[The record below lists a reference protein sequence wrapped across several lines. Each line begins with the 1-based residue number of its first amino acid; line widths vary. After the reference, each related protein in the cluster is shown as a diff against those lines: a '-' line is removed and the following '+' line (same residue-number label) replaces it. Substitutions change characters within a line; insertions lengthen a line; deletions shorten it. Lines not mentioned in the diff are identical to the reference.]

1 MSDLFF
7 DKLVFELEGIAVSAL
22 IHCGISLVRT
32 DLDGVERTIVFVLA
46 MMLAFLYRT
55 LDACVCALRITFH
68 NNHSPKIRCLF
79 TLCV

>member
-68 NNHSPKIRCLF
+68 NNHSPKIRFIF
-79 TLCV
+79 TLGV